1 MALAP
6 VLIKRYADSRL
17 YDASKPGYV
26 TIDELRDWAR
36 EGIIFT
42 VLDVETGEDVTRV
55 LLA

>member
-17 YDASKPGYV
+17 YDASKPRYV